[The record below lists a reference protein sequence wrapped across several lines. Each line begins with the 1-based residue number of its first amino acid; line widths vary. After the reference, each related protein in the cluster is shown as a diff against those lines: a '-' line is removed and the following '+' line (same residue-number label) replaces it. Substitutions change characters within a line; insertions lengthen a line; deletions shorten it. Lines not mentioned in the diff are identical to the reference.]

1 MKKNLTVFITGATSG
16 FGEACAKRF
25 AQDGAQLIITG
36 RREQRLFD
44 LANQLNSPV
53 HAIPLDLRDRCTIE
67 KAVEDLPLEF
77 REVDVLI
84 NSAGLAL
91 GIEPAHQTLLDEWE
105 QMIDTNCRG
114 LVTITRALLP
124 GMVERNRGHIFNIGS
139 VAGSYP
145 YPGGNVYGA
154 TKAFVHQFSL
164 NLKADLLGTSIRV
177 TCIEPGMAETEF
189 SLVRLKNLEK
199 AKKVYEGMQPLSAL
213 DIANAIHWC
222 TTLPDHV
229 NVNLMELMPVTQ
241 SFSPFSINRS

>member
-1 MKKNLTVFITGATSG
+1 MEKKLTVLITGATSG

-25 AQDGAQLIITG
+25 AQDGAHLIIIG

-44 LANQLNSPV
+44 LANQLASPV
-53 HAIPLDLRDRCTIE
+53 HAIPLDVRDRS
-67 KAVEDLPLEF
+67 AVEKVVTELPLAF
-77 REVDVLI
+77 QDVDVLI
-84 NSAGLAL
+84 NNAGLAL
-91 GIEPAHQTLLDEWE
+91 GIEPAHQTSLDNWD
-105 QMIDTNCRG
+105 QMIETNCRG
-114 LVTITRALLP
+114 LVTVTRALLP

-164 NLKADLLGTSIRV
+164 NLKADLLGTAIRV

-189 SLVRLKNLEK
+189 SLVRLKNSEK
-199 AKKVYEGMQPLSAL
+199 AKKVYEGMQPLTAF

-222 TTLPDHV
+222 ATLPAHV
-229 NVNLMELMPVTQ
+229 NVNRMELMPVTQ
-241 SFSPFSINRS
+241 SFSAFSIDRS